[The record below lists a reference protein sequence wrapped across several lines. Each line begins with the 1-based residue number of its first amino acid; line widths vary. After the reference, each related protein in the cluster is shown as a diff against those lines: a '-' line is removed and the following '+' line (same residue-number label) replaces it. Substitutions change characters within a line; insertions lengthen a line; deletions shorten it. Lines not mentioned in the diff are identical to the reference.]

1 MSKVWSIVALVLL
14 GIGGSAV
21 AWNSVTKYR
30 LDEAYDNIVPTT
42 VTVLDGKADIVVE
55 GPSEVKVGKM
65 ARLDVSKSSA
75 KTIKWRVIP
84 DTEDLEVYADGRKAC
99 FCASEPGVYTF
110 IVAGAM
116 GDDVDVEVFV
126 VKVVTVTGG
135 GGNGGGG
142 GGGNGGGGGGGAPT
156 GFVAQVLD
164 WTNLVAS
171 PNKAAESAA
180 LADSFAAIKA
190 QVVAGT
196 LKNASEIATATRDA
210 NRLALK
216 DSLVKWL
223 PFLEKLQAELKAQAL
238 AGTLVTPA
246 DHARVWQQVVDG
258 LRLAAAK

>member
-1 MSKVWSIVALVLL
+1 MSKVWSIVALIAL
-14 GIGGSAV
+14 GLGGSAV
-21 AWNSVTKYR
+21 AWNSVTNYR
-30 LDEAYDNIVPTT
+30 LDEAYDNIVPTE
-42 VTVLDGKADIVVE
+42 VVVIDGKADIVVE

-75 KTIKWRVIP
+75 KTIKWRVMP
-84 DTEDLEVYADGRKAC
+84 ETEDFEVYADGRKAV

-126 VKVVTVTGG
+126 VKVVTVT
-135 GGNGGGG
+135 NGGG
-142 GGGNGGGGGGGAPT
+142 GGGNGGGGGGGGTPT

-171 PNKAAESAA
+171 PNKAAEAGA

-196 LKNASEIATATRDA
+196 LKNASEISTATRDA
-210 NRLALK
+210 NRAALK

-223 PFLEKLQAELKAQAL
+223 PFLEKLQAELKSQAL

-246 DHARVWQQVVDG
+246 DHARVWQQVVEG